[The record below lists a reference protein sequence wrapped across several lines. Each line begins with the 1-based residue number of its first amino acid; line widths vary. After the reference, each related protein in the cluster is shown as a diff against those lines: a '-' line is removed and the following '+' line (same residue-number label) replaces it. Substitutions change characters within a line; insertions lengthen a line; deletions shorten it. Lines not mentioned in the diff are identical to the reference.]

1 MSSYQHGAE
10 TGTAEVNGTRLY
22 YEARGTG
29 RALLFLHGFTLDHR
43 MWNQQTEAL
52 AKTHKVVSY
61 DARGFGRSDLPS
73 TETYRHYEDAAALCD
88 HLGIDRVIAIG
99 HSIGAHQMLEFA
111 LNRPDLV
118 AGWVAICMSG
128 LAGIP
133 FTDDLTKMF
142 GAVRQAAREKSIEA
156 AKTIWGQGRWFA
168 PARELPAVAAELD
181 RMLAEYSGW
190 HWTHDNPAKG
200 LEPPAAERLADLRAP
215 ALIIMGGRDLPYN
228 HAQRDALLARIEG
241 ASVLD
246 LPRASHMA
254 NMEEPDAVN
263 RAITEFAHKVTD

>member
-1 MSSYQHGAE
+1 MSANQQRAE

-22 YEARGTG
+22 YEARGAG
-29 RALLFLHGFTLDHR
+29 PALLFLHGFTLDHR
-43 MWNQQTEAL
+43 MWNRQTEHL

-88 HLGIDRVIAIG
+88 HLGLRRVVVVG
-99 HSIGAHQMLEFA
+99 HSIGAHQMLELA
-111 LNRPDLV
+111 LSRPDLV
-118 AGWVAICMSG
+118 VGWVAICMSG

-156 AKTIWGQGRWFA
+156 AKTIWGQCGWFA
-168 PARELPAVAAELD
+168 PARELPAVAAQLD

-200 LEPPAAERLADLRAP
+200 LEPSAAERLADLRAA

-254 NMEEPDAVN
+254 NMEEPDVVN
-263 RAITEFAHKVTD
+263 RAITEFARKVTD

>member
-1 MSSYQHGAE
+1 MSSNQQGVE
-10 TGTAEVNGTRLY
+10 TAAAEVNGTRLY

-29 RALLFLHGFTLDHR
+29 PALLFLHGFTLDHR
-43 MWNQQTEAL
+43 MWNQQTEQL
-52 AKTHKVVSY
+52 AKTHKVFSY
-61 DARGFGRSDLPS
+61 DARGFGRSDLPT

-88 HLGIDRVIAIG
+88 HLGLRRVVVIG
-99 HSIGAHQMLEFA
+99 HSIGAHQMLELA
-111 LNRPDLV
+111 LSRPDLV
-118 AGWVAICMSG
+118 AGWVGICTSG

-142 GAVRQAAREKSIEA
+142 GDVRQAAREKSIEA
-156 AKTIWGQGRWFA
+156 AKAIWGRCGWFA
-168 PARELPAVAAELD
+168 PARELAPVAAELD
-181 RMLAEYSGW
+181 RMLGEYSGW

-200 LEPPAAERLADLRAP
+200 LEPTAAERLVDLRAP
-215 ALIIMGGRDLPYN
+215 ALIITGGRDLPYN
-228 HAQRDALLARIEG
+228 HAQRDALRAQIEG

-263 RAITEFAHKVTD
+263 RAITEFARKVIE